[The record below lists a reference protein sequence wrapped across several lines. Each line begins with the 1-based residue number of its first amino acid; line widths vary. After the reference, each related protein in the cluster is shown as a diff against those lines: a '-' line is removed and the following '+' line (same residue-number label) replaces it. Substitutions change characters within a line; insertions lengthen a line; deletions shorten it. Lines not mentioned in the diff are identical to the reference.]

1 MSKATDNFID
11 YMNKVQYHNFL
22 EKLRRSGV
30 VNMFGAGVYLE
41 KVFGLS
47 KAKAREVLTEWME
60 TYNPDDYE

>member
-22 EKLRRSGV
+22 ENLRRSGV
-30 VNMFGAGVYLE
+30 VNMYGAGIYLE
-41 KVFGLS
+41 KAFGLS
-47 KAKAREVLTEWME
+47 KAKAREVLVEWME